1 MDLNL
6 YPARNIITPMASEI
20 DIAKIKSEEEDGET
34 SLRPYEILSY
44 PADFTLEVLVKKW
57 NDGDIKS
64 PEEQRNYI
72 WKIEKASKLIESFL
86 LNLPVPPIFLYQA
99 RQDNSLLVVDG
110 HQRLRSIAYFFS
122 GRFQH
127 SNGQLEPFNLVG
139 LHKKSPFANASFGQ
153 LQSSDPKAFNRL
165 KDSVLRAV
173 IMKQLH
179 PVDDTSIVE
188 VFSRLN
194 TGGVALQ
201 MQEVRNCVYS
211 GEFNQWLKEL
221 NRNEDWRNIVGK
233 KPADNRMRDV
243 ELILRFLALYYE
255 SPYEKP
261 MKEFLNDFMRTNRR
275 PPPQPNEKDSVTK
288 RNTAEAER
296 RAFDTRMEEFS
307 KLFTKTARAVHM
319 FLGGKPFH
327 IIHGLNAAV
336 FDSVFVAFA
345 KHIDRVDI
353 AKASAAQISHMD
365 TKYKQLLADV
375 QYKTA
380 TSSATTDEGM
390 VELRLLRASTILFS

>member
-139 LHKKSPFANASFGQ
+139 LHKKSPLRMPVLGNCKAAIQKHLIG
-153 LQSSDPKAFNRL
+153 LKIRSS
-165 KDSVLRAV
+165 
-173 IMKQLH
+173 
-179 PVDDTSIVE
+179 
-188 VFSRLN
+188 
-194 TGGVALQ
+194 
-201 MQEVRNCVYS
+201 
-211 GEFNQWLKEL
+211 
-221 NRNEDWRNIVGK
+221 
-233 KPADNRMRDV
+233 
-243 ELILRFLALYYE
+243 
-255 SPYEKP
+255 
-261 MKEFLNDFMRTNRR
+261 
-275 PPPQPNEKDSVTK
+275 
-288 RNTAEAER
+288 
-296 RAFDTRMEEFS
+296 
-307 KLFTKTARAVHM
+307 
-319 FLGGKPFH
+319 
-327 IIHGLNAAV
+327 
-336 FDSVFVAFA
+336 
-345 KHIDRVDI
+345 
-353 AKASAAQISHMD
+353 
-365 TKYKQLLADV
+365 V
-375 QYKTA
+375 Q
-380 TSSATTDEGM
+380 
-390 VELRLLRASTILFS
+390 